1 MKIFVIGDSISLRYG
16 PHLKKYLE
24 GLMEYSRRG
33 EDPTETQK
41 LGAPSG
47 TNSRDSRVSRQYVEA
62 MAAAGG
68 IEADVLLL
76 NCGLHDIRRDPETN
90 AIQVPLEEYE
100 TNLRAM
106 IRVVREMGVDLVWVR
121 TTPCDEKVH
130 NRPGAQAHRYRA
142 DNRAYNESADHVMA
156 EGKVPSI
163 DLHAFT
169 LNLGPDI
176 YCDHVHF
183 HEHICEKQAAF
194 IAGWLLHHRGKR
206 MP

>member
-1 MKIFVIGDSISLRYG
+1 
-16 PHLKKYLE
+16 
-24 GLMEYSRRG
+24 
-33 EDPTETQK
+33 
-41 LGAPSG
+41 
-47 TNSRDSRVSRQYVEA
+47 
-62 MAAAGG
+62 
-68 IEADVLLL
+68 
-76 NCGLHDIRRDPETN
+76 
-90 AIQVPLEEYE
+90 
-100 TNLRAM
+100 
-106 IRVVREMGVDLVWVR
+106 
-121 TTPCDEKVH
+121 
-130 NRPGAQAHRYRA
+130 
-142 DNRAYNESADHVMA
+142 MA